1 MLRFLAAL
9 SLVMLAATSP
19 ALAALHVRHRT
30 GLASWHG
37 AEDGGRQTAD
47 GRAFDPDSLTAA
59 HRTLPL
65 GTCVQ
70 VRNLANGRAVIVR
83 INDRGPYMRGRVI
96 DLSERA
102 AAEIGMKHKGVA
114 RVRLHVLAAC
124 RELATTKDESVA
136 QGAAQ

>member
-9 SLVMLAATSP
+9 WLVMLAATSP

-47 GRAFDPDSLTAA
+47 GRAFDPNGLTAA

-70 VRNLANGRAVIVR
+70 VRNLANGRAVTVR

-114 RVRLHVLAAC
+114 RVRLHVVSKCPEFAATQ
-124 RELATTKDESVA
+124 A
-136 QGAAQ
+136 GAAAQRAR